1 MAKGCANNTYEE
13 ARKQRL
19 EENKKRFED
28 LGISKISKTLTEV
41 TTPVKKTHHHLPKSK
56 SKSNDLVEPRRSSRT
71 RNPIASY
78 SEEAGIDLPTLR
90 KRSRSNSSSC
100 YSYIA
105 RPLEEIKQAS
115 DKQRSRAW
123 EAAEKLHTNLQSEN
137 PTFIKSMVRSHV
149 YSCFWLGLPSKFCEE
164 HLPKTHY
171 NMILED
177 ENGSEYEAVYI
188 GSRSGLSGGWRA
200 FALEHKLDDG
210 DALVFELIEPARF
223 KIYTVKAF
231 PDSVEEYEKE
241 EPEEKEGNMRATR
254 ALKAGSKG
262 ETKSK
267 KTRKSKQ
274 AIVVY
279 ETNESE
285 SSQEHLPQSSID
297 NEVKA
302 HEISPTKITVSQ
314 EKMQEKSK
322 MLATGV
328 SKVEGQV
335 ERVKPKGK
343 NLVKPRGAKPGKKQ
357 KVTKNLVQ
365 DDGELMDVEPVEEA
379 SKDDSHVESVK
390 PKANNIVNPRGA
402 KPSKEPKSTDN
413 LVQDGV
419 ELEKVEPVEEAR
431 KCVSQKPRKKAAG
444 KLFRKRA

>member
-28 LGISKISKTLTEV
+28 LGISKISKNLTEV

-56 SKSNDLVEPRRSSRT
+56 SKTNDVVEPRRSSRV
-71 RNPIASY
+71 RNPITSY
-78 SEEAGIDLPTLR
+78 SEDVGIDLPTLR

-105 RPLEEIKQAS
+105 RPLDEIKHAS

-123 EAAEKLHTNLQSEN
+123 EGAEELLTNLQSEN

-149 YSCFWLGLPSKFCEE
+149 YSCFWLGLPSKFCED

-177 ENGSEYEAVYI
+177 ENGSEYDAVYI

-231 PDSVEEYEKE
+231 PESIEEDEKE
-241 EPEEKEGNMRATR
+241 ESEEKEGNTRATR
-254 ALKAGSKG
+254 ALKAGSNG

-274 AIVVY
+274 ATVN

-285 SSQEHLPQSSID
+285 SSQENLPQSRID

-302 HEISPTKITVSQ
+302 QEVSPTKITVSQ
-314 EKMQEKSK
+314 EKMQRKSK
-322 MLATGV
+322 RLASGE
-328 SKVEGQV
+328 SKVEAQV
-335 ERVKPKGK
+335 ESVKPKGK
-343 NLVKPRGAKPGKKQ
+343 NLVKPRGVNPGKTRKA
-357 KVTKNLVQ
+357 TKNQ
-365 DDGELMDVEPVEEA
+365 DVGELMDVEPVEEA

-390 PKANNIVNPRGA
+390 PEANSIVNPRGA
-402 KPSKEPKSTDN
+402 KPSKKPKSTDN
-413 LVQDGV
+413 LVQDAG
-419 ELEKVEPVEEAR
+419 ELEKVEPLEEAR
-431 KCVSQKPRKKAAG
+431 KCVSQKPQKRAAG

>member
-19 EENKKRFED
+19 EENKRKFED
-28 LGISKISKTLTEV
+28 LGISKISKNLTEA
-41 TTPVKKTHHHLPKSK
+41 TTPVKKTQHRLPKSK
-56 SKSNDLVEPRRSSRT
+56 SKTNDLVEPRRSSRA
-71 RNPIASY
+71 RNPITSY
-78 SEEAGIDLPTLR
+78 SEEVGIDLPTLR
-90 KRSRSNSSSC
+90 KRPRSNSSSC

-105 RPLEEIKQAS
+105 RPLDEIKQAS

-123 EAAEKLHTNLQSEN
+123 EAAEELQTNLQSKN

-177 ENGSEYEAVYI
+177 ENGSEYDAVYI

-223 KIYTVKAF
+223 KIYTAKAF
-231 PDSVEEYEKE
+231 PDSIEEDKKE
-241 EPEEKEGNMRATR
+241 ESEEKEGNLHATR
-254 ALKAGSKG
+254 ALKAGSNG

-267 KTRKSKQ
+267 KTKKPKQ
-274 AIVVY
+274 TTVH

-285 SSQEHLPQSSID
+285 SSQEHLSQSSMD

-302 HEISPTKITVSQ
+302 QEVSPTKITVSQ
-314 EKMQEKSK
+314 KTMQRKSTRC
-322 MLATGV
+322 ATAE
-328 SKVEGQV
+328 SKVEAQV
-335 ERVKPKGK
+335 ESVKPKGK
-343 NLVKPRGAKPGKKQ
+343 NLVKPRGDNPSKKR
-357 KVTKNLVQ
+357 KATKNLSQ
-365 DDGELMDVEPVEEA
+365 NAGQLMDVEPVEEA
-379 SKDDSHVESVK
+379 SKDVSPIENVK
-390 PKANNIVNPRGA
+390 PKTNNIVNPRGA
-402 KPSKEPKSTDN
+402 KPSKKPKSTDN
-413 LVQDGV
+413 LVQDAG
-419 ELEKVEPVEEAR
+419 ELQKVKPVEEAR